1 MRRQRLAHWPKD
13 QQILLQIVFTAT
25 AASIV
30 YGLLPSFLAETGI
43 SPNLV
48 WKVSSGAL
56 IGWIVGAIGFR
67 LRQSRTHGVAMSIPR
82 HFRILGALAIAFQI
96 YNIVGVGQSWPYLF
110 GILTLLING
119 FSVFLVLVF
128 KLLDSEDQP
137 NKMLEPDAWRLSS
150 LRYGSGQSPH

>member
-1 MRRQRLAHWPKD
+1 
-13 QQILLQIVFTAT
+13 
-25 AASIV
+25 
-30 YGLLPSFLAETGI
+30 
-43 SPNLV
+43 
-48 WKVSSGAL
+48 
-56 IGWIVGAIGFR
+56 
-67 LRQSRTHGVAMSIPR
+67 MSIPR